1 MPNPTFYALQA
12 KAKAGGCFI
21 VAKNGGYLLYRQ
33 MPEGVPNQ
41 LIGKRRHFED
51 MVGLVGRATTTLNNA
66 AASVTA

>member
-1 MPNPTFYALQA
+1 MPSPTFYELQA

-21 VAKNGGYLLYRQ
+21 VSKNGDYLLYRQ

-41 LIGKRRHFED
+41 LIGKRRQFED
-51 MVGLVGRATTTLNNA
+51 MVDLVGLATTTLNNA